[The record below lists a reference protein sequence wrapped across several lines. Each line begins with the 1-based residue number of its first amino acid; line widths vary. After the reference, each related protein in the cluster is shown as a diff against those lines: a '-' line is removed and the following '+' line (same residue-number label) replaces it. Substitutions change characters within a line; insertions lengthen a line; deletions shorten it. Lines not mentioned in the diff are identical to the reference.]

1 MPHGRF
7 AEVEATVIMTRL
19 VMQYKISITE
29 EPQFAHESLE
39 QRKERV
45 MRSYQGISLTYV
57 LVLRLV
63 FSRELICFRLLC
75 RPYRTPLTFTR
86 R

>member
-1 MPHGRF
+1 
-7 AEVEATVIMTRL
+7 MTRL
-19 VMQYKISITE
+19 VMQYTISITE
-29 EPQFAHESLE
+29 EPQFAHESFE

-57 LVLRLV
+57 LVLVLHLL
-63 FSRELICFRLLC
+63 FGRELIYFCLLC